1 MIHISSV
8 TFGQKIG
15 RVGGNVISRETMAMP
30 LVKKSKKNQIVA
42 ARYKRGQEDI
52 PWSKR
57 LLQTRKIARSLSF
70 IGFGFLLIFI
80 CFVGQFPPGLLV
92 LPNQIAR
99 IRIVADYP
107 FSYESQIQTKRLED
121 KLRKQIAPIYKID
134 EEPIQIFL
142 KNLATLHDG
151 LDNLADN
158 LNDKTPQ
165 EKTTII
171 DQFTKNFERTTSIF
185 VNNDDVSLILEKT
198 DNTKRNQI
206 FQEGAIILRDI
217 TRDGI
222 YAPPE
227 SSKLKDSTSSF
238 FFNIQIEG
246 RQKDINVQT
255 EKDALRRLSLNLG
268 TLDVDWPLARALFRV
283 FKTGAEPNLAFDS
296 DKTETKIESA
306 LSAIGNVTVDIKEG
320 QTIIEPGSTI
330 GPEQLE
336 QLKSYRNFTKEHE
349 LSGLG
354 FNVTLYERSFLTFFI
369 LFTVLLCVGIGI
381 PDILESTRHLTRV
394 GITIASNLALIRLLL
409 ELGDSHFFEN
419 NPGVLAMLPFIC
431 PIIVGP
437 LIAAL
442 ILGPTPAIVIAV
454 LVSTFY
460 ALMLGSGISFA
471 LIALFSSLI
480 GVYFCKNIRLRNK
493 VVRAGTIA
501 GATFAVFAGFSGI
514 ANQTDLNII
523 SCQMI
528 FALSVGILSS
538 IVTIGVLPFLENFF
552 KITTDI
558 TLLELTDFNHPL
570 LSRLQLEAPGTYH
583 HSLMV
588 ANLSERAAAK
598 IDANPLV
605 CRACSIFHD
614 IGKMA
619 KPEYF
624 VENQSTGVNPHMDR
638 NPSMSALVIK
648 SHIKEGLLLAKKFK
662 LPKVILDGIEQH
674 HGTTLIKY
682 FYDKAQK
689 KIQEKELP
697 LGGQIDYSDEDTVE
711 ESTFRYDGPK
721 PSFKESAI
729 IFFADSVE
737 AASRTLKK
745 ASSTS
750 IKELIESIF
759 QEKLD
764 DHQLDECP
772 LTLQEIQL
780 LKESFAF
787 TLLNMLHA
795 RIEYPDKDNS
805 SQE

>member
-1 MIHISSV
+1 M
-8 TFGQKIG
+8 T
-15 RVGGNVISRETMAMP
+15 
-30 LVKKSKKNQIVA
+30 KNLF
-42 ARYKRGQEDI
+42 K
-52 PWSKR
+52 
-57 LLQTRKIARSLSF
+57 
-70 IGFGFLLIFI
+70 
-80 CFVGQFPPGLLV
+80 CF
-92 LPNQIAR
+92 
-99 IRIVADYP
+99 
-107 FSYESQIQTKRLED
+107 K
-121 KLRKQIAPIYKID
+121 
-134 EEPIQIFL
+134 
-142 KNLATLHDG
+142 KNLAILSDG
-151 LDNLADN
+151 LDILYSNLVQ
-158 LNDKTPQ
+158 KTPQ
-165 EKTTII
+165 EKIIII
-171 DQFTKNFERTTSIF
+171 DQFTKNFERTTGIF
-185 VNNDDVSLILEKT
+185 ISNDDISLILEKT
-198 DNTKRNQI
+198 SDIKRKQI
-206 FQEGAIILRDI
+206 FQEGAIILNDI

-227 SSKLKDSTSSF
+227 GSTLKDSTNTF

-246 RQKDINVQT
+246 RQKDINLQT
-255 EKDALRRLSLNLG
+255 EKDALRQLNLNLG

-283 FKTGAEPNLAFDS
+283 FKPGVQPNLVFDS
-296 DKTETKIESA
+296 AKTDQKIKSS
-306 LSAIGNVTVDIKEG
+306 LSAIGNFMADVKEG

-336 QLKSYRNFTKEHE
+336 QLKAYRNFTKEHE
-349 LSGLG
+349 LVGFG
-354 FNVTLYERSFLTFFI
+354 FNVTLYERSVLTFFI
-369 LFTVLLCVGIGI
+369 LLTVLLCVGIGI
-381 PDILESTRHLTRV
+381 PEILKSGRRLTLAA
-394 GITIASNLALIRLLL
+394 ITIASNLALIRFLL
-409 ELGDSHFFEN
+409 ELGDSRFFEN

-431 PIIVGP
+431 PITLGP
-437 LIAAL
+437 LVGSL

-454 LVSTFY
+454 IISTFY
-460 ALMLGSGISFA
+460 ALMLGSGISFS

-480 GVYFCKNIRLRNK
+480 GVYLCKNIHLRNK

-501 GATFAVFAGFSGI
+501 GATFAIFAGFSGF
-514 ANQTDLNII
+514 ANQTDFDII
-523 SCQMI
+523 GYQMI
-528 FALSVGILSS
+528 FALGIG
-538 IVTIGVLPFLENFF
+538 IVSGMITIGILPFLENFF

-570 LSRLQLEAPGTYH
+570 LRKLQIEAPGTYH

-588 ANLSERAAAK
+588 ANLSERAAAQ
-598 IDANPLV
+598 IYANPLICRV
-605 CRACSIFHD
+605 CSLFHD

-624 VENQSTGVNPHMDR
+624 VENQSTGINPHMDR

-648 SHIKEGLLLAKKFK
+648 SYIKEGLILAKKFK
-662 LPKVILDGIEQH
+662 LPNIIQDVIEQH

-682 FYDKAQK
+682 FYDKALK
-689 KIQEKELP
+689 RKEEKELP
-697 LGGQIDYSDEDTVE
+697 LGTAADRTEDDSVD

-721 PSFKESAI
+721 PDFKESAI

-750 IKELIESIF
+750 IEELIESIF

-795 RIEYPDKDNS
+795 RIEYPEKEKKAISNKSSVPINEPKNS
-805 SQE
+805 HK